1 MNNIKDKVILITG
14 ASSGIGKATA
24 TSLAQQGAKLVLAA
38 RNDEKLKEI
47 SEELS
52 QDNNIVKYK
61 QTDVTNIQDVN
72 ELAQFAIDNYG
83 RIDVLINNAGV
94 MPLSLM
100 HNKKIDEWNS
110 MIDVNIKGVLNGIY
124 SVISGMRNQ
133 NSGHIINIS
142 SVAGHLVTP
151 GSAVYSGT
159 KFAVRA
165 ITEGLR
171 MEESSQNSNIRAT
184 IICPGATNTNLT
196 QTITDSDVEG
206 NVSSVYET
214 TIEPNDMAR
223 AIAFAIN
230 EPSNVAVNELIVR
243 PTNQEW

>member
-1 MNNIKDKVILITG
+1 
-14 ASSGIGKATA
+14 
-24 TSLAQQGAKLVLAA
+24 
-38 RNDEKLKEI
+38 
-47 SEELS
+47 
-52 QDNNIVKYK
+52 
-61 QTDVTNIQDVN
+61 
-72 ELAQFAIDNYG
+72 
-83 RIDVLINNAGV
+83 AGV

-165 ITEGLR
+165 
-171 MEESSQNSNIRAT
+171 
-184 IICPGATNTNLT
+184 
-196 QTITDSDVEG
+196 
-206 NVSSVYET
+206 
-214 TIEPNDMAR
+214 
-223 AIAFAIN
+223 
-230 EPSNVAVNELIVR
+230 
-243 PTNQEW
+243 

>member
-1 MNNIKDKVILITG
+1 
-14 ASSGIGKATA
+14 
-24 TSLAQQGAKLVLAA
+24 
-38 RNDEKLKEI
+38 I
-47 SEELS
+47 SKELS
-52 QDNNIVKYK
+52 QDSNEVKYK
-61 QTDVTNIQDVN
+61 QTDVTNVKEVN

-124 SVISGMRNQ
+124 LVISVMRNQ

-184 IICPGATNTNLT
+184 NTNLT

-223 AIAFAIN
+223 AIVFAIN
-230 EPSNVAVNELIVR
+230 EPSNVEIGRASCRE
-243 PTNQEW
+243 